1 MWMPGTANM
10 PPFLPADVASGD
22 CPGPTWGKGNA
33 KGKQQDDEEDVGI
46 HTGSFL
52 KDFFKINF

>member
-1 MWMPGTANM
+1 M

-22 CPGPTWGKGNA
+22 GPGPTWGKGNA